1 VPHGGFGRRQ
11 RTKAIDALEQLDT
24 TVPRCLLATGRL
36 IGEGFDHPPLDTLV
50 LAMPLAWRGT
60 LEQYVGRLH
69 RPSPGKRD
77 VHVIDVDDTAHAALV
92 GMRRKREA
100 GYRALG
106 YRR

>member
-1 VPHGGFGRRQ
+1 MPHGGFGRRQ

-77 VHVIDVDDTAHAALV
+77 DRVIDVDDTAHAALV